1 MQIHI
6 GHQGVP
12 EAGRGAAVALGNF
25 DGVHRG
31 HRAVIDTARAVARAK
46 GWPLGVLTFEP
57 HPRSFFQPAGAPF
70 RLTDAA
76 TKADLLA
83 AAGVDWLYQATFD
96 RAFASLEAE
105 AFVRE
110 VLVGGL
116 GAAHI
121 VCGYDFVFG
130 RGRSGNTKMLE
141 GLGRTLGF
149 GVTVV
154 APVRDGDAAY
164 SSTVIRGLLQEGRP
178 REAAAMLGH
187 RWSIEGEVRGGD
199 KRGRTIGFPTANV
212 ELGEFMVPAL
222 GVYAV
227 RAGLET
233 AEGGRTWHPAV
244 ANLGRRPT
252 FDKRDI
258 LLEVHLM
265 DFQGDLYGR
274 RLWVE
279 FVDYIRPERK
289 FDGLEALKAQI
300 AADRDRAR
308 VILAES
314 EA

>member
-1 MQIHI
+1 MQIHL

-12 EAGRGAAVALGNF
+12 EAGRGAVVVLGNF

-31 HRAVIDTARAVARAK
+31 HRAVIDAARAVATGK
-46 GWPLGVLTFEP
+46 GWPLAVLTFEP
-57 HPRSFFQPAGAPF
+57 HPRSFFQPKCAAF

-76 TKADLLA
+76 TKADLLE
-83 AAGVDWLYQATFD
+83 AAGVDWLFQAAFD

-110 VLVGGL
+110 VLVAGL
-116 GAAHI
+116 GASHV

-154 APVRDGDAAY
+154 APVRNGDAAY

-187 RWSIEGEVRGGD
+187 NWTIEGEVRGGD
-199 KRGRTIGFPTANV
+199 RRGRTIGFPTANV
-212 ELGEFMVPAL
+212 ELGDFLVPAL

-227 RAGLET
+227 RAGLE
-233 AEGGRTWHPAV
+233 GVDGRRVWHPGV

-258 LLEVHLM
+258 LLEVHLI
-265 DFQGDLYGR
+265 DFQGDLYGK
-274 RLWVE
+274 RLWIE
-279 FVDYIRPERK
+279 FVDFIRAEQK
-289 FDGLEALKAQI
+289 FSGLDALKEQI

-308 VILAES
+308 AILA
-314 EA
+314 AR